1 MSGRHE
7 LFPPSPPLSL
17 AHWQGGTSEPHYC
30 RRIYEAEPN
39 GKEKASVNNCR
50 ELHSQLWNLIKYAV
64 IRHKDQKHYSTP
76 TESYGGTL
84 ISNRPTVQKKKKRKK
99 NQTSSHTC
107 PTHKPKETLPLP
119 SEKNNSQHLR
129 LIKYMKQER
138 GKKKKSSWDSLGGEE
153 RKGRSCQS
161 WEGCQHWPWL
171 QGPIQFPGLLSSL
184 PSKTDSVSQMDDWWL
199 PVLSSLAKPPGGPC
213 WDLALQQQAWPSRKR
228 AAGSEPSPR
237 DTQKQHP
244 VLFFPRTIQ
253 REVGRGLFVQ
263 LTEVKWNTSALHAK
277 TAHYLKITLTTKKK
291 KKHPPKTPQQ
301 LFCGHAERTFLI
313 SFPARILTT
322 ICTLN
327 CLENTGE

>member
-291 KKHPPKTPQQ
+291 KNTPQKPPNNSSV
-301 LFCGHAERTFLI
+301 A
-313 SFPARILTT
+313 
-322 ICTLN
+322 TLN
-327 CLENTGE
+327 VLFWSRFQLAF